1 MDDKLL
7 EIKDLVKIYGT
18 KIQTKVLHEVSLDI
32 NKSEFMSIIG
42 PSGSGKTTLL
52 NIIGALD
59 NATSGHIYFQNKDI
73 TKMKSDELASFR
85 NLNLGFIFQF
95 HHLLPE
101 FTALENVIIPSWI
114 KHKTPTKRKQQRAIE
129 LLEIVGLKDRINN
142 KATDLSGGQ
151 QQRVAIARALINDP
165 TLILADEPTGNL
177 DSESTEQVYELL
189 RTINKEF
196 KTTFIIVTHDRHL
209 AAKSDRVIEMVDGKI
224 NQDYLTA
231 SIGEEL
237 WHCLAPH
244 NCLYYQQNEGKNG
257 IAKPHNI

>member
-1 MDDKLL
+1 M
-7 EIKDLVKIYGT
+7 
-18 KIQTKVLHEVSLDI
+18 
-32 NKSEFMSIIG
+32 
-42 PSGSGKTTLL
+42 
-52 NIIGALD
+52 
-59 NATSGHIYFQNKDI
+59 
-73 TKMKSDELASFR
+73 
-85 NLNLGFIFQF
+85 
-95 HHLLPE
+95 
-101 FTALENVIIPSWI
+101 
-114 KHKTPTKRKQQRAIE
+114 
-129 LLEIVGLKDRINN
+129 GLKDRINN

-231 SIGEEL
+231 SKGEEL
-237 WHCLAPH
+237 WHCLSPH